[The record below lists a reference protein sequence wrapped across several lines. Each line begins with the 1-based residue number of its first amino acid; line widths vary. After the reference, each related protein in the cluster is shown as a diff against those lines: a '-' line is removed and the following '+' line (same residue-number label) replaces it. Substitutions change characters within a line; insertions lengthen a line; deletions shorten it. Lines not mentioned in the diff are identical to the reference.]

1 MSRDREWTL
10 RRQSAYLIINA
21 QIFPI
26 TKPLVKIGRKLE
38 NDLVIQDVLV
48 SREHAEILY
57 RDNQY
62 FLRDLNSTGGTFLNN
77 NKIDEAQL
85 FSNDLILIANTP
97 IMFILEDKQEIQDNL
112 SRKTGSLEDSED
124 NDTSES

>member
-1 MSRDREWTL
+1 
-10 RRQSAYLIINA
+10 
-21 QIFPI
+21 
-26 TKPLVKIGRKLE
+26 VKIGRKLE

>member
-1 MSRDREWTL
+1 MSTDREWTL

-48 SREHAEILY
+48 SREHAEILFRENRY
-57 RDNQY
+57 Y
-62 FLRDLNSTGGTFLNN
+62 LRDLKSTGGTFLNN
-77 NKIDEAQL
+77 TKIDEAQL

-97 IMFILEDKQEIQDNL
+97 IMFIIEDKQEIQDNL
-112 SRKTGSLEDSED
+112 SRKTGSLENIED
-124 NDTSES
+124 HDIPN

>member
-1 MSRDREWTL
+1 LSRDREWTL